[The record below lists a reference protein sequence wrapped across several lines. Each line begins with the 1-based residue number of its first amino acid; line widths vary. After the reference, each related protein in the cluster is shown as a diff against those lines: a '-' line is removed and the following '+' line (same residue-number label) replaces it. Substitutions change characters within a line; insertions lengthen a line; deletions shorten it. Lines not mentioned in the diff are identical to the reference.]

1 MQDVGLRVVLDR
13 RNEKIGYK
21 VREHSLSKVPII
33 AAVGLREA
41 EEKTLAVRRIGD
53 KRQFVM
59 TLTDAIESLSE
70 EGAMPRTKKRS
81 GLTT

>member
-1 MQDVGLRVVLDR
+1 MDR

-21 VREHSLSKVPII
+21 VREHSLSTVPII

-53 KRQFVM
+53 KRQSVVA
-59 TLTDAIESLSE
+59 LTDAIKSLSE
-70 EGAMPRTKKRS
+70 EGTMPSSKK
-81 GLTT
+81 GLD